1 MLVSTFADARVTRPA
16 PGACAMLVILRDAE
30 ETVLHRETII
40 Y

>member
-16 PGACAMLVILRDAE
+16 RGACAMLVTLGDAE

-40 Y
+40 